1 MANVLY
7 WIGGKSFNQKQLE
20 DFRETL
26 NKTIWFTY
34 RKNMPEIETGITS
47 DFGWG
52 CLLRC
57 LQMILIASLNELFPE
72 KNHIQ
77 LFLDK
82 PEALFSIHQLCYF
95 KKALYDIS
103 VTDWIG
109 PFAASYIAHRIN
121 ETSDTID
128 YNIIVAEESVIQR
141 NLVLDK
147 PTQCFYL

>member
-1 MANVLY
+1 
-7 WIGGKSFNQKQLE
+7 
-20 DFRETL
+20 
-26 NKTIWFTY
+26 
-34 RKNMPEIETGITS
+34 
-47 DFGWG
+47 
-52 CLLRC
+52 
-57 LQMILIASLNELFPE
+57 MILIASLNELFPE

-147 PTQCFYL
+147 PTIMFLPVRLGIEKIDMKYFIHLYTLFTNQYFKGFISGQKGSRLLFQFT